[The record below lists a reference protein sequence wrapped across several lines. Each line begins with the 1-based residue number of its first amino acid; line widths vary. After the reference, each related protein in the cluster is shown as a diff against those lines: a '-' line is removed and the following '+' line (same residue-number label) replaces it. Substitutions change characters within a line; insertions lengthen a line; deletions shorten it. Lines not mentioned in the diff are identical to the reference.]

1 MQEFWKELKFA
12 VDFRAGDSK
21 PVKSDGPVSAASQSK
36 ISGLD
41 QEEHP
46 YGVIEEHNTK
56 ESKSGK
62 SSPQE
67 NQ

>member
-21 PVKSDGPVSAASQSK
+21 PVKSDGPGSAAASQSK

-46 YGVIEEHNTK
+46 YGVIEDHKETK
-56 ESKSGK
+56 SAK
-62 SSPQE
+62 SSSHE
-67 NQ
+67 NLG